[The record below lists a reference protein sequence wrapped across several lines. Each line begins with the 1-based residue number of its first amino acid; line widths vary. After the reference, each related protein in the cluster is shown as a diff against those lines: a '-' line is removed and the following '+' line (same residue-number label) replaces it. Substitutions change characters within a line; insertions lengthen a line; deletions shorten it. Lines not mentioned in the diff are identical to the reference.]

1 MSVPPPPNPH
11 EPPGP
16 WPRPEP
22 QWHPMPPPAPPAL
35 NGLAVTSLV
44 TSLLCLAPLGLVFG
58 CIALWQI
65 PRRRQ
70 RGKGLAIAGVSVSG
84 AILLLA
90 AVVIPVVDF
99 RVWTPPARSDSGD
112 VTKPGWTTIQSIRA
126 GDCFTPR
133 GGLTKPGTPPL
144 GGSVELI
151 PCDMPHRAEAYASFT
166 LPEGDFPGLDGIT
179 ATAWPQCARLFMD
192 YALDSMAFG
201 RLQTYY
207 FHPDEKGW
215 AAGRRTVMCWVARP
229 DNTELDVSVRGDA
242 SDLDAAQLEF
252 LAAMKPL
259 NTAGALRPAK
269 SPQQDLAGATAWA
282 GDMAQAQAETIRLLK
297 DADLPGAEAPTG
309 RLVAE
314 LEAGLPFWQQAAKAP
329 DADAFLSHLRS
340 VDRHNGE
347 QHHRRI
353 RGLLDLPLPPSEP
366 TQGLER
372 TAVSAP
378 DPHRRAPHPPGPPL
392 ITRTVLEGDL
402 GPGQ

>member
-1 MSVPPPPNPH
+1 
-11 EPPGP
+11 
-16 WPRPEP
+16 
-22 QWHPMPPPAPPAL
+22 MPPPAPPAL

-90 AVVIPVVDF
+90 AVVIPVIDF
-99 RVWTPPARSDSGD
+99 RIWTLPARSDSGD
-112 VTKPGWTTIQSIRA
+112 VTKPGWTTIQSIRT
-126 GDCFTPR
+126 GDCFTPP
-133 GGLTKPGTPPL
+133 GGLPKPGRPPL

-151 PCDMPHRAEAYASFT
+151 PCDKPHRAEAYASFT
-166 LPEGDFPGLDGIT
+166 LTEGDFPGLDGIT

-192 YALDSMAFG
+192 YALDPLAFG

-207 FHPDEKGW
+207 FHPDEEGW
-215 AAGRRTVMCWVARP
+215 AAGRRTVVCWVARP
-229 DNTELDVSVRGDA
+229 DNTELDVSVRGNA

-252 LAAMKPL
+252 LAAVKPL

-309 RLVAE
+309 RLVAD
-314 LEAGLPFWQQAAKAP
+314 LEAGLPFWQQAAEAP

-340 VDRHNGE
+340 LDRHNGE

-353 RGLLDLPLPPSEP
+353 RGLLDLPLPASEP
-366 TQGLER
+366 TQELER
-372 TAVSAP
+372 TAASAA
-378 DPHRRAPHPPGPPL
+378 DRARRAG
-392 ITRTVLEGDL
+392 RDRS
-402 GPGQ
+402 